1 MWISR
6 TLNRM
11 CPFFCPGYA
20 HVQVWS
26 TSLMMIH
33 HVCEFWSKCLEGN
46 IPFYQSTSCVDVIN
60 KIIRTSSLY
69 IKSLQYLTAHIIY
82 NTKLP
87 SQIIT
92 VLVCDSF
99 TLNNAIIITLLYQ
112 ILHWDY
118 KFLNKNSCPLY
129 NRISMITQA
138 NYWLPYF
145 QRSSSI

>member
-1 MWISR
+1 MFIRRRKLIEMLMWISR

-92 VLVCDSF
+92 VLVCASF
-99 TLNNAIIITLLYQ
+99 TLWSLKQTFDYHIFKD
-112 ILHWDY
+112 LH
-118 KFLNKNSCPLY
+118 L
-129 NRISMITQA
+129 
-138 NYWLPYF
+138 
-145 QRSSSI
+145 

>member
-1 MWISR
+1 MNLTNTKSNVSVFLPW
-6 TLNRM
+6 
-11 CPFFCPGYA
+11 YA

-92 VLVCDSF
+92 VLVCASY
-99 TLNNAIIITLLYQ
+99 TLDYQ
-112 ILHWDY
+112 IYFVYEIKVLTTKY
-118 KFLNKNSCPLY
+118 CNINQLIRLNLTL
-129 NRISMITQA
+129 R
-138 NYWLPYF
+138 L
-145 QRSSSI
+145 

>member
-1 MWISR
+1 MFIRRLKLIEMLMWISR

-87 SQIIT
+87 SQIIP
-92 VLVCDSF
+92 VLVCASITVYCHINHLIILNL
-99 TLNNAIIITLLYQ
+99 TLRL
-112 ILHWDY
+112 
-118 KFLNKNSCPLY
+118 
-129 NRISMITQA
+129 
-138 NYWLPYF
+138 
-145 QRSSSI
+145 